1 MSFSEASS
9 RFDSVRR
16 RKTEGEGRK
25 ILCSACIIMC
35 FIKDAKVLCNEM
47 EKKGRRRR
55 PSLLCLTM
63 INKAS
68 QGKRG
73 RNGDGGRV
81 KKFFLA
87 ACCPPSPS
95 YTNIWIP
102 KRDNEDENDENV
114 KYDNWNEKIIHEIF
128 RLFKLFSSVFR
139 RHSIKYSNALHE
151 NSLSPLAMLSCRGW
165 WWLMEEFP
173 GAILGII
180 LDHRW
185 R

>member
-1 MSFSEASS
+1 
-9 RFDSVRR
+9 
-16 RKTEGEGRK
+16 
-25 ILCSACIIMC
+25 
-35 FIKDAKVLCNEM
+35 
-47 EKKGRRRR
+47 
-55 PSLLCLTM
+55 M

-81 KKFFLA
+81 EKFFLA

-185 R
+185 RWSRVNILDEEKTKKIEGLFDILRDEKCKHFQKKL